1 MKLIRAL
8 ASLQGACQR
17 LRLPGEPIL
26 PLAVVLLGVFLR
38 IHFPG
43 PVTDGLFCLL
53 ILPLGLLLFRDG
65 AFGQFAPSRDGAKRD
80 GANQAAVRFTCLC
93 FAALLALY
101 VVGLAF
107 EFSLKGVRHLAGLL
121 IAGLLFLFCYR
132 NGPALA
138 RSKLTALL
146 FLGAALALFSLY
158 LTPTSL
164 NPNTF
169 SLILGYALLN
179 IGFLLIVWS
188 ENPRRQRIWAL
199 LALALAVVFG
209 AFYGNRSWMLTVLLA
224 SLVYWGGGF
233 LLRNWRGAAV
243 LALASG
249 ALVALV
255 VVLLGSPRFAGLR
268 SEFESFARDYTGSG
282 VQSGREI
289 FFQMTLDGIVQAPW
303 FGNGPGAEI
312 TTLSASGNSAP
323 ATPQTGTG
331 ASCFDSGNPALIADC
346 ELLLRIRNDLAGDS
360 ELLWTWDFHSP
371 IDTWRGIKL
380 DGEPARVTEIHL
392 PHNRL
397 TGRIPPELGELD
409 QLVSLQLNFNMLTGA
424 IPPELGRLANLR
436 VLALHSNA
444 LSGAIPPELGQL
456 SNLAQLR
463 LNNNRLS
470 GPIPDSLAA
479 LGNLSV
485 LFLGKNELHGQFP
498 AALLERRRHDL
509 LRIPRCQP
517 SVQIGPELLAD
528 CTALLVARDLLDGN
542 DILNWSPANPIASW
556 KGVRLQGSPIR
567 VVGLDL
573 GGINLNGRI
582 PPQLGELD
590 QLAFLRLKH
599 NHLTGGIPDELGA
612 LRKLEDLQLE
622 GNRLSGAVPQS
633 LGNLPSLKLL
643 RLGGN
648 KFARPMPS
656 ALREVEDHDLNVDLF
671 CLPLP
676 QVNPGLLRDCTHLLE
691 MRDALAGTASL
702 NWKRSVS
709 LAFWNGVELG
719 GAPVRV
725 IALNLQWRR
734 LTGEL
739 PPALGELERLRHLR
753 LSGNRLSG
761 RIPPQ
766 LGKLADLEILELN
779 ENALTGTIPP
789 QLGIFSQLELLRL
802 EGNRLQDDAP
812 AALCQVMEFEKSNG
826 CLPSLQINP
835 SLLRDASIL
844 LAARDA
850 LAGSAKLNWSQGVPI
865 ESWKGVQLEGQP
877 KRVTGL
883 NLDNLQLDGL
893 LPPVLGRL
901 SELVRLNLQRNRIAG
916 PIPPQLGNLKQL
928 EELRLNGNRLSGDVP
943 EALLALGNL
952 EVLHLA
958 GNRLA
963 SAAPSALR
971 ELEDH
976 DLNQELF
983 CLPSPRAASGML
995 EDCALLLEIR
1005 DLLVGNSIKL
1015 NWRPSLPLGSWQGVE
1030 LEGTSARV
1038 TGLHLPALALSGRI
1052 PAELGKLAKL
1062 RRLVLE
1068 SNVLTGAIPPELGDL
1083 EELEELRLRN
1093 NRLGGAVPE
1102 TLGQLP
1108 RLSLLRLA
1116 GNRFTAPMPAA
1127 LRELADQD
1135 LDAELRCPLVP
1146 PANPGL
1152 IDDCAYLLAMQDAL
1166 GLQEWSDATPIESWP
1181 RVELGGEPP
1190 RVQALALENLQ
1201 GEPGSLRIPPTL
1213 SNLKEL
1219 RRLRLRGR
1227 ALGGGI
1233 PPQLGNLKNLNMLM
1247 IRSTSLGG
1255 VIPPQLGNLENL
1267 GRLQLM
1273 GSALEGPIPPQLGNL
1288 ENLRILRLDN
1298 NNLEGPIP
1306 PELGNLER
1314 LGLLRIKRN
1323 NLTGAIP
1330 KQLGASGEL
1339 HFVELRGNRL
1349 QDCAPPPALAEVPRN
1364 DFDRALL
1371 CLPLPAS
1378 DAGLAQDAAALL
1390 AAKDAL
1396 AGGAELNWNEKTPIP
1411 LWQGVTLNLGNMH
1424 PRVVGLELTE
1434 MGLTGRIPPEL
1445 GGLER
1450 LESLDLSGNRLSGA
1464 IPPQLGELKRLEEL
1478 RLDRNTLAGAVPPAL
1493 GRLPSL
1499 SLVRLAGNPALSTI
1513 PAGLHL
1519 VDDRDLELGP
1529 FCRAGARS
1537 NSGLLRD
1544 CALLLA
1550 VRDALSGDA
1559 IQLNWRRSAPL
1570 SFWRGVALGGAPA
1583 RVVALDL
1590 SHLGLAGAIPSELGG
1605 LDQLISLRLHRNA
1618 LAGVIPSSLGKL
1630 ANLQELTL
1638 SGNALTGRIPPQLG
1652 NLAKL
1657 QSLHLRRNQ
1666 LNGPIPRAL
1675 GKLAALRVLTLDGN
1689 ALTGAA
1695 PPQLGNLRNLA
1706 ELRLGDQLKNGTPSA
1721 VAAPADPS
1729 PPPAKERE
1737 EEDSPAFAALASL
1750 LAEESNGLGMEDGS
1764 EAPALGADLLCQPEL
1779 REANDKLF
1787 ADCRTLL
1794 AIRRTLAGEAP
1805 LNWHEELP
1813 IASWQGIR
1821 LAGSPLRVAALELP
1835 HQGLNGR
1842 LPAGLARL
1850 GQLKALRLN
1859 GNRLGGPVP
1868 PALGQL
1874 FNLRT
1879 LALSGNQLSG
1889 CLPKTLR
1896 DVGRRELELDLL
1908 CGPSSPWSKPAL
1920 IEDAALLMGFR
1931 DQLAGDRQLNWNYD
1945 IPIQQWQGV
1954 TLDGNRERV
1963 TALDLSGM
1971 GLNGRIPPALGALDG
1986 LVQLRLSDN
1995 QLAGAIPP
2003 QLGNLTQLNELALD
2017 GNQLT
2022 GALPEELGNLPLLGK
2037 LWLAGNQFSGRP
2049 PPKLCHLERF
2059 LLPLQLPHCVD
2070 PPRNAIIGDAVNR
2083 LNRFMDPAPDRGIA
2097 RTSHNLYLQ
2106 MGLQT
2111 GMVGMVLAALLCA
2124 SLFFNLRSRWG
2135 GRVTL
2140 AQRFVA
2146 ACVFLAV
2153 VHGAFEVF
2161 LLQGATTVGVLA
2173 WMLIGMGTGA
2183 VHGDQRSRWP
2193 PTARSA
2199 AQP

>member
-1 MKLIRAL
+1 MIHAL
-8 ASLQGACQR
+8 AFLQGACQR

-53 ILPLGLLLFRDG
+53 ILPLSLLLFRDG
-65 AFGQFAPSRDGAKRD
+65 AFGQFAPSRDGARRD

-101 VVGLAF
+101 IVGLAF
-107 EFSLKGVRHLAGLL
+107 EFSLKGMRHLAGLL

-138 RSKLTALL
+138 RSKLAALL

-158 LTPTSL
+158 LTPASL

-169 SLILGYALLN
+169 SLILGYSLLN

-188 ENPRRQRIWAL
+188 ENPKRQRIWAL
-199 LALALAVVFG
+199 LALALAVVCG
-209 AFYGNRSWMLTVLLA
+209 AFYGNRSWMLMVLLA

-233 LLRNWRGAAV
+233 FLRNWRGAAM

-249 ALVALV
+249 ALIALV
-255 VVLLGSPRFAGLR
+255 ILLLGSPRFAGLR
-268 SEFESFARDYTGSG
+268 SGFESFARDYTGSG

-289 FFQMTLDGIVQAPW
+289 FFQMTLDGIAQSPW
-303 FGNGPGAEI
+303 FGNGPGAEV
-312 TTLSASGNSAP
+312 TTLSAGGNLAP
-323 ATPQTGTG
+323 ATRQTGTG
-331 ASCFDSGNPALIADC
+331 VSCFDSGNPALIADC

-360 ELLWTWDFHSP
+360 ELLWTWDFHTP
-371 IDTWRGIKL
+371 IDTWKGIKL
-380 DGEPARVTEIHL
+380 AGEPARVTEISL
-392 PHNRL
+392 LHNRL
-397 TGRIPPELGELD
+397 TGRIPPELGGLD
-409 QLVSLQLNFNMLTGA
+409 QLVSLRLSFNLLTGG
-424 IPPELGRLANLR
+424 IPTELGQLANLQT
-436 VLALHSNA
+436 LALNSNA
-444 LSGAIPPELGQL
+444 LSGAIPTELGQL
-456 SNLAQLR
+456 SDLTELR
-463 LNNNRLS
+463 LNDNRLS

-479 LGNLSV
+479 LSKLSF
-485 LFLGKNELHGQFP
+485 LFLEKNELHGQFP
-498 AALLERRRHDL
+498 AALLERQKHDL
-509 LRIPRCQP
+509 LSIPRCQF
-517 SVQIGPELLAD
+517 SAQIGPELLAD
-528 CTALLVARDLLDGN
+528 CTALLAARDLLDEN
-542 DILNWSPANPIASW
+542 AVLNWSPAIPIAYW
-556 KGVRLQGSPIR
+556 KGVKLQGSPIR
-567 VVGLDL
+567 VVGLAL
-573 GGINLNGRI
+573 SGINLSGRI

-590 QLAFLRLKH
+590 QLVSLQLKH
-599 NHLTGGIPDELGA
+599 NHLTGGIPDELGT
-612 LRKLEDLQLE
+612 LRNLEVLQLH
-622 GNRLSGAVPQS
+622 GNRLSGRVPGVLS
-633 LGNLPSLKLL
+633 SLPSLKQL

-648 KFARPMPS
+648 KFARPMPP

-676 QVNPGLLRDCTHLLE
+676 QVNPGLLRDCTLLLE
-691 MRDALAGTASL
+691 MRDALAGAAPL
-702 NWKRSVS
+702 NWKRSAS
-709 LAFWNGVELG
+709 LAFWEGIKLG

-725 IALNLQWRR
+725 VGLELRWRG

-739 PPALGELERLRHLR
+739 PPALGELERLRSLR
-753 LSGNRLSG
+753 LFGNRLAG

-766 LGKLADLEILELN
+766 LGKLADLEVLELN
-779 ENALTGTIPP
+779 DNALTGAIPP
-789 QLGIFSQLELLRL
+789 ELGDLAQLELLGL
-802 EGNRLQDDAP
+802 GGNRLQDVP
-812 AALCQVMEFEKSNG
+812 PALCQVKEFESNR

-850 LAGSAKLNWSQGVPI
+850 LAGSAKLNWSDAVPI
-865 ESWKGVQLEGQP
+865 ESWQGVQLEDQP

-883 NLDNLQLDGL
+883 NVGNLQLDGI
-893 LPPVLGRL
+893 LPPALGRL
-901 SELVRLNLQRNRIAG
+901 SELVRLNLEGNRIAG
-916 PIPPQLGNLKQL
+916 AIPPQLGNLKQL
-928 EELRLNGNRLSGDVP
+928 EELRLNGNRLSGEVP
-943 EALLALGNL
+943 EALLALGKL

-963 SAAPSALR
+963 GAAPPALH
-971 ELEDH
+971 EVEDH
-976 DLNQELF
+976 DLNEELF
-983 CLPSPRAASGML
+983 CLPSPRATSGL
-995 EDCALLLEIR
+995 LQDCALLLEIR

-1015 NWRPSLPLGSWQGVE
+1015 NWHPSLPLGSWQGVE
-1030 LEGTSARV
+1030 LDGPSARV
-1038 TGLHLPALALSGRI
+1038 IGLHLPALALSGRI

-1068 SNVLTGAIPPELGDL
+1068 SNALTGAIPPELGDL

-1093 NRLGGAVPE
+1093 NRLGGPVPE
-1102 TLGQLP
+1102 MLGQLP

-1152 IDDCAYLLAMQDAL
+1152 IDDCAYLLTMRDAL
-1166 GLQEWSDATPIESWP
+1166 GDPEWSDAIPIESWP
-1181 RVELGGEPP
+1181 GINLGGEPP
-1190 RVQALALENLQ
+1190 RVQALSLRNLQ
-1201 GEPGSLRIPPTL
+1201 GEPGSLHIPPTL

-1219 RRLRLRGR
+1219 RRVLLQGR

-1233 PPQLGNLKNLNMLM
+1233 PPQLGNLKNLEVLGFRN
-1247 IRSTSLGG
+1247 SSLGG
-1255 VIPPQLGNLENL
+1255 VIPPELGNLENL
-1267 GRLQLM
+1267 ESLFLIND
-1273 GSALEGPIPPQLGNL
+1273 ALEGPIPPELGNL
-1288 ENLRILRLDN
+1288 KNLEALRLDN
-1298 NNLEGPIP
+1298 NDLEGPIP

-1314 LGLLRIKRN
+1314 LTMLRIKRN

-1330 KQLGASGEL
+1330 KQLGASGRL
-1339 HFVELRGNRL
+1339 DFVELRGNRL
-1349 QDCAPPPALAEVPRN
+1349 QDCAPPPALLEASRN
-1364 DFDRALL
+1364 DFDQALL

-1378 DAGLAQDAAALL
+1378 EAGLAQDAAALL

-1411 LWQGVTLNLGNMH
+1411 LWQGLTLHLVNQH
-1424 PRVVGLELTE
+1424 PRVARLELPE

-1445 GGLER
+1445 GGLDQ
-1450 LESLDLSGNRLSGA
+1450 LKSLDLSGNRLSGA
-1464 IPPQLGELKRLEEL
+1464 IPPQMGELKRLEEL
-1478 RLDRNTLAGAVPPAL
+1478 RLDRNALAGAVPPAL

-1499 SLVRLAGNPALSTI
+1499 SLVRLAGNPALGAI
-1513 PAGLHL
+1513 PASLHL

-1529 FCRAGARS
+1529 FCRAGTRS
-1537 NSGLLRD
+1537 SSGLLRD

-1550 VRDALSGDA
+1550 ARDALSGDA
-1559 IQLNWRRSAPL
+1559 IQLNWHRSAPL

-1590 SHLGLAGAIPSELGG
+1590 SRLGLAGALPSELGG

-1618 LAGVIPSSLGKL
+1618 LAGPIPPSLGKL
-1630 ANLQELTL
+1630 INLQELTL

-1652 NLAKL
+1652 NLSKL

-1666 LNGPIPRAL
+1666 LNGPIPRTL

-1706 ELRLGDQLKNGTPSA
+1706 ELRLGDQRKNGAPSA

-1729 PPPAKERE
+1729 PSPAKELE
-1737 EEDSPAFAALASL
+1737 DEDSPTFAALASL
-1750 LAEESNGLGMEDGS
+1750 LAEEPNGLDMEGDS
-1764 EAPALGADLLCQPEL
+1764 EAPALGANLFCQQEL
-1779 REANDKLF
+1779 TEANGKLF
-1787 ADCRTLL
+1787 ADCRRLL
-1794 AIRRTLAGEAP
+1794 HLRRTLAGEAP

-1821 LAGSPLRVAALELP
+1821 LAGNPLRVAALELP

-1842 LPAGLARL
+1842 LPGGLARL
-1850 GQLKALRLN
+1850 NQLETLRLN
-1859 GNRLGGPVP
+1859 GNQLAGPVP
-1868 PALGQL
+1868 PRLGQL
-1874 FNLRT
+1874 FKLRT
-1879 LALSGNQLSG
+1879 LALDGNQLSG

-1896 DVGRRELELDLL
+1896 DVGHRELELDLL

-1920 IEDAALLMGFR
+1920 IEDAALLMSIR
-1931 DQLAGDRQLNWNYD
+1931 DPLAGDVRLNWNYD

-1954 TLDGNRERV
+1954 VLDGNRERV
-1963 TALDLSGM
+1963 TALDLSST

-1995 QLAGAIPP
+1995 QLVGAVPP
-2003 QLGNLTQLNELALD
+2003 ELGNLTQLNELALD
-2017 GNQLT
+2017 GNRLT
-2022 GALPEELGNLPLLGK
+2022 GALPEELGHLPRLNR
-2037 LWLAGNQFSGRP
+2037 LWLEGNQFSGRP
-2049 PPKLCHLERF
+2049 SPKLCHLERF
-2059 LLPLQLPHCVD
+2059 LLPLQLPRCVAL
-2070 PPRNAIIGDAVNR
+2070 PRNAIIGDAVNR

-2097 RTSHNLYLQ
+2097 RTSHNLFLQ

-2111 GMVGMVLAALLCA
+2111 GVVGMALAALLCA
-2124 SLFFNLRSRWG
+2124 SLFFNLRLRWG
-2135 GRVTL
+2135 GKVTL
-2140 AQRFVA
+2140 AQRFIA

-2173 WMLIGMGTGA
+2173 WMLIGMGTGT
-2183 VHGDQRSRWP
+2183 VHGDQRSQWP
-2193 PTARSA
+2193 PTARSE